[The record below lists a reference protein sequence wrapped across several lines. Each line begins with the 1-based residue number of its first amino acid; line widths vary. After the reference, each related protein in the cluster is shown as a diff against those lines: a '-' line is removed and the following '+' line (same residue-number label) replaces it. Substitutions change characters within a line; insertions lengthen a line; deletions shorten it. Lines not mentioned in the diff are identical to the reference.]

1 LLEFEDIKLLLVLID
16 TLTFSVKEAV
26 LIGWDVSVRPAE
38 VINGS

>member
-1 LLEFEDIKLLLVLID
+1 MLEFEDLKLLSVPIG

-26 LIGWDVSVRPAE
+26 LIGWDVNVRPAE